1 MRISDWSS
9 DVCSSDLQP
18 RPVATLAVN
27 ANGAY
32 VVFACDQDGAIWAST
47 QTKPAQAAD
56 SGLPTW
62 TAWQR
67 LPLPA
72 AAGGLAALRNADGLI
87 ELFLRDKSTKHL
99 LATVQQQAGDVQG
112 PWQTARDMGFSYSG
126 QPVTGLNEPGK
137 VVVAALDGTDQS
149 LWLVEEGSAVRIDR
163 KSTRLNSSH

>member
-1 MRISDWSS
+1 MRISDCSA
-9 DVCSSDLQP
+9 DVCSSDLQAAAVGLGNDGLFHFSAYNTEQQSWPAWTAMPALPQP

-67 LPLPA
+67 LQIGRA
-72 AAGGLAALRNADGLI
+72 SCR
-87 ELFLRDKSTKHL
+87 ER
-99 LATVQQQAGDVQG
+99 V
-112 PWQTARDMGFSYSG
+112 
-126 QPVTGLNEPGK
+126 
-137 VVVAALDGTDQS
+137 
-149 LWLVEEGSAVRIDR
+149 
-163 KSTRLNSSH
+163 